1 MKIFPTIVKR
11 VTTVVSGGA
20 VSSRVTVKP
29 ALALSQRIVV
39 RVANILPALAVSV
52 RTALRIPVKPALV
65 VTQRA
70 SGTPRV
76 DTKPA
81 LAVSQRPSTLRFPI
95 FPALAVSVRTALRVP
110 VKPALLVTQRASG
123 TPRVDTKPAL
133 MLRPRARLAF
143 APTKEA
149 IDLVQIK
156 YDLTQTKGANAQTGT
171 GAAWTNPANATG
183 KKNSS
188 NATIAGSAL
197 AVDGTLTLDYADSV
211 AKTALT
217 ISSVTLKFYVS
228 HTTTL
233 AAASL
238 ILSWNKGG
246 ADTTLQTITVTT
258 DALAAGLSFDITASI
273 TGWADIDALQTKVRF
288 NAGAAAATSNA
299 ALDAVELVVVAS
311 VTDAI

>member
-1 MKIFPTIVKR
+1 MRLFPTIVRR

-20 VSSRVTVKP
+20 VSNRATVKP
-29 ALALSQRIVV
+29 ALALSTRTTVNAA
-39 RVANILPALAVSV
+39 RILPALAVAV
-52 RTALRIPVKPALV
+52 RTALRFPVKPALV

-70 SGTPRV
+70 GGTPRV

-81 LAVSQRPSTLRFPI
+81 LAISQRPSTLRLPI
-95 FPALAVSVRTALRVP
+95 FAALAVSLRTALRVFT
-110 VKPALLVTQRASG
+110 KPALLVTQRASG
-123 TPRVDTKPAL
+123 TPRVTTKPAL
-133 MLRPRARLAF
+133 MVRNRATLAF

-149 IDLVQIK
+149 IDLVRIK

-183 KKNSS
+183 KKNSV

-197 AVDGTLTLDYADSV
+197 AVDGTLTLSYADSV
-211 AKTALT
+211 AKTALA
-217 ISSVTLKFYVS
+217 IVSVTLKFYVS

-258 DALAAGLSFDITASI
+258 DALAAGLSFDITSSI
-273 TGWADIDALQTKVRF
+273 TSWADLDALVTKVRF
-288 NAGAAAATSNA
+288 NAAAASATSNA
-299 ALDAVELVVVAS
+299 ALDAVEAVVVATL
-311 VTDAI
+311 TDAI